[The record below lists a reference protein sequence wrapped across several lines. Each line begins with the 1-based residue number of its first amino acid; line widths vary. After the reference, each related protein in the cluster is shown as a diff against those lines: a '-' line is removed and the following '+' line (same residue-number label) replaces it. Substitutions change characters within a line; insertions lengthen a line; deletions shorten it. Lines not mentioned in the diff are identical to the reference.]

1 MRISDW
7 SSDVCSSDLPSRR
20 WRLCPKNATAG
31 ARALGGDA
39 GRFSLSLATWPIAG
53 GTAHGAGRG
62 EQAAP
67 DAAGPPQARRRLAA
81 AARAAPPTLHAP
93 AGTLRRAR
101 RRTSGGGVWAALLL

>member
-31 ARALGGDA
+31 ARALGGGA

-62 EQAAP
+62 EQAAKA
-67 DAAGPPQARRRLAA
+67 AAGPLQASRRVAA
-81 AARAAPPTLHAP
+81 EIGRASCRDRGGQYVSVAVV
-93 AGTLRRAR
+93 AGPLEQKKDYNKQE
-101 RRTSGGGVWAALLL
+101 